1 MGFLRNELKANG
13 IDVMNKR
20 IDDYLES
27 ENEDNLDASLKD
39 LKNERKEDDLLSA
52 HMELINRYKYLEVF

>member
-39 LKNERKEDDLLSA
+39 LKNERNEDDLLSA
-52 HMELINRYKYLEVF
+52 HMELINKYKYLEVF

>member
-52 HMELINRYKYLEVF
+52 HMELINKYKYLEVF